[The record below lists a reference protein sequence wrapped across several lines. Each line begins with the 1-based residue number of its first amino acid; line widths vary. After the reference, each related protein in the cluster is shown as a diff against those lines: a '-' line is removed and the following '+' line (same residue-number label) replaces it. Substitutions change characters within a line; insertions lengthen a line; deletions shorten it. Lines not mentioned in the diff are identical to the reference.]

1 MKLIVFPLFAL
12 LTGIECAAAQQLPP
26 ASLEASSPSP
36 TSLPD
41 SVRQA
46 VHQLFKRG
54 RLYSTIGGASGM
66 LVTASGVTY
75 TIRDGVGWSSS
86 IDVVLG
92 GSAVVAS
99 VLGKARYSR
108 HQERKALSALE
119 QGYPLPAYVAEL
131 VPLLPKKNRQ
141 LVLSNLY
148 K

>member
-1 MKLIVFPLFAL
+1 MKLVALSLLAL
-12 LTGIECAAAQQLPP
+12 LTCAECAAAQQLAPP
-26 ASLEASSPSP
+26 DAP
-36 TSLPD
+36 TSRSLSD
-41 SVRQA
+41 SARQA

-54 RLYSTIGGASGM
+54 RLYSTIGGASGL
-66 LVTASGVTY
+66 LVAASGVTY
-75 TIRDGVGWSSS
+75 AVRDGVGWSAGL
-86 IDVVLG
+86 DVVLG

-108 HQERKALSALE
+108 RQERKALSVLE

-141 LVLSNLY
+141 MVLSSLY